1 MRDHVSGE
9 ASKDPR
15 VKALVDRCGRR
26 ITRLRIAVSDRCN
39 FRCFYCRPSGNDV
52 APRCRLLSADE
63 ILAVAEAGVACGIAS
78 IRLTGGEPLL
88 REDLLQ
94 IVSRICRLS
103 PGLDVSLTT
112 NGYGLAE
119 LADRLATAGLK
130 RVNVS
135 LDSLRRDR
143 FGAIT
148 RQRAGSDS
156 LHAVLAG
163 LEAARRA
170 GLRPIKVNMV
180 VVRGVNDDEICEM
193 ARFGEE
199 HGYQIRFIE
208 FMPLDGNR
216 EWRPEALVPVDEIR
230 ARLEGSFG
238 LTPLPDG
245 GSPGDEFLLGAGP
258 TRVSLIGTISQ
269 PFCDRCNRMRVTADG
284 FLRACLFSSVEHDL
298 RPALA
303 AADREKAIAAAFA
316 AAVAHKPA
324 GHRIGQTGFVPPPRA
339 MFSIGG

>member
-1 MRDHVSGE
+1 MRDRVFGE
-9 ASKDPR
+9 APKEPR
-15 VKALVDRCGRR
+15 LAALVDRCGRR

-39 FRCFYCRPSGNDV
+39 FRCFYCRPRGTDV
-52 APRCRLLSADE
+52 APRCRRLLCADE

-88 REDLLQ
+88 REELVEV
-94 IVSRICRLS
+94 VSRISRLA
-103 PGLDVSLTT
+103 PDLDVSLTT
-112 NGYGLAE
+112 NGYLLAE
-119 LADRLATAGLK
+119 LADRLARAGLK

-135 LDSLRRDR
+135 LDSLRRDVFR
-143 FGAIT
+143 TIT
-148 RQRAGSDS
+148 GSDS
-156 LHAVLAG
+156 LPAVLAG

-180 VVRGVNDDEICEM
+180 VARGVNDDEICEM

-230 ARLEGSFG
+230 ARLEGAFG

-245 GSPGDEFLLGAGP
+245 GSPGDEFLLAAGP

-284 FLRACLFSSVEHDL
+284 FLRACLFSSAEHDL